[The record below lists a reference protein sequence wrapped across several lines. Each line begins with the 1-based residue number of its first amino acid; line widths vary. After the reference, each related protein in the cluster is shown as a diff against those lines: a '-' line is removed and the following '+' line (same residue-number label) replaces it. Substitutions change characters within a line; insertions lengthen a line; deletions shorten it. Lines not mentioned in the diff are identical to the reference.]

1 MEGKLRLFIYWK
13 LVYNLVCIYF
23 SSREREKGICCWQ
36 IMNLWCKLRFL
47 FQNYSLEVS
56 ARCDW
61 SRVAG
66 CLAVIGARGHE
77 SLRWLAGGSHG
88 RFRIGGELYAGSYQ
102 PSRSSEINGLSSKKR
117 KKRCKNCTVH
127 RSHVTTNSDNDAA
140 SLIALKT
147 PRRRRAYCYLTPL
160 TSCWHYLR
168 DKINLAASFQPEFWI
183 AEVITG
189 VVPMASP
196 HDGPGTHRHL
206 PRSQAQ
212 AHAAGVVICHFERAC
227 LFCRS
232 GRILWMRCLA
242 SALRCLLRIL
252 WMKFLTSALRYLLW
266 ILVIRFSTVASLIFE
281 GFLWMKFVF
290 VLADLGYIKN

>member
-1 MEGKLRLFIYWK
+1 MQKLH
-13 LVYNLVCIYF
+13 CAPE
-23 SSREREKGICCWQ
+23 SRDNEFRQWRREF
-36 IMNLWCKLRFL
+36 NSA
-47 FQNYSLEVS
+47 QNTSTKT
-56 ARCDW
+56 
-61 SRVAG
+61 RV
-66 CLAVIGARGHE
+66 L
-77 SLRWLAGGSHG
+77 L
-88 RFRIGGELYAGSYQ
+88 
-102 PSRSSEINGLSSKKR
+102 PN
-117 KKRCKNCTVH
+117 
-127 RSHVTTNSDNDAA
+127 
-140 SLIALKT
+140 
-147 PRRRRAYCYLTPL
+147 PL

-252 WMKFLTSALRYLLW
+252 WMKFLTSALRYLLGV
-266 ILVIRFSTVASLIFE
+266 LVIRFSSIASLIFE
-281 GFLWMKFVF
+281 GFFVNDICLCLSWLR
-290 VLADLGYIKN
+290 VY